1 MTPATGK
8 FSAGRRLAGPLV
20 ILLGVGGLVFGLAAL
35 GIDTTDPKRHYDY
48 GQLALGIAV
57 ALLVTR
63 LLDVALF
70 DVGARLS
77 GRAPAPALLRQLV
90 GILVFGI
97 GLAIGFKRAM
107 AADLGALLATSAI
120 ITAVIGLA
128 LQDTLGNL
136 FAGLA
141 LAIEKTVQVGDMVRS
156 GETIGIVEQ
165 LSWRAIKLRT
175 LDGNLLLIPNS
186 VAGRERLEITPRPGP
201 PVARWARV
209 GLDYDAPPA
218 KVREVL
224 EGAVRSLPGVA
235 SAPAPRA
242 YVKGLDEYAVH
253 YELRYWLVDY
263 AQLLDI
269 DSQVRERIWY
279 ALERANLQIAYPVIR
294 QHQYQAGPLARPEA
308 SQAVAAAIARADLFA
323 PLSDAERERLT
334 SGARRRPYAPGE
346 TIMRQGDDGSSMFL
360 VESGRC
366 GVTQKTATGES
377 QRLAVLDPG
386 MSFGEIAFLTGEP
399 RSATVRALTEAALV
413 EIDRETLAPILE
425 ANPALAGKLEAVMS
439 ERRRQAADLFETA
452 RGSPKAPAE
461 QEPLSHRISRFFG
474 LAGRR

>member
-1 MTPATGK
+1 VTPATGK
-8 FSAGRRLAGPLV
+8 VSAGRRLAGPLV
-20 ILLGVGGLVFGLAAL
+20 ILLAVGGLVFGLAAL

-63 LLDVALF
+63 LLDIALF
-70 DVGARLS
+70 DLGARLS

-90 GILVFGI
+90 GILVFSI

-156 GETIGIVEQ
+156 GEMIGTVEQ

-175 LDGNLLLIPNS
+175 LDGNVLLIPNS

-201 PVARWARV
+201 PVARSARV
-209 GLDYDAPPA
+209 GLDFDAPPA
-218 KVREVL
+218 KAREVL
-224 EGAVRSLPGVA
+224 ENALRSLPGVV

-242 YVKGLDEYAVH
+242 YVKGLDDYAVH

-263 AQLLDI
+263 AQLLEI
-269 DSQVRERIWY
+269 DSQVRERMWY
-279 ALERANLQIAYPVIR
+279 ALERASLKVAYPVIR
-294 QHQYQAGPLARPEA
+294 QHQYGAGPLSHPEQ
-308 SQAVAAAIARADLFA
+308 SKGIDAAIARTDLFA
-323 PLSDAERERLT
+323 PLSDAERQRLAV
-334 SGARRRPYAPGE
+334 GARRRPYAPGE
-346 TIMRQGDDGSSMFL
+346 TVMRQGDDGSSMFL

-366 GVTQKTATGES
+366 GVTQKSATGES
-377 QRLAVLDPG
+377 QRLAVLEPG

-399 RSATVRALTEAALV
+399 RSATVRALTEAALI
-413 EIDRETLAPILE
+413 EIDRDTLAPILE
-425 ANPALAGKLEAVMS
+425 ANPALAGKLDAVMS
-439 ERRRQAADLFETA
+439 ERRRQAADLFEA
-452 RGSPKAPAE
+452 VRGGPKAPGE
-461 QEPLSHRISRFFG
+461 QEPLSVRISRFFG
-474 LAGRR
+474 LTGRR